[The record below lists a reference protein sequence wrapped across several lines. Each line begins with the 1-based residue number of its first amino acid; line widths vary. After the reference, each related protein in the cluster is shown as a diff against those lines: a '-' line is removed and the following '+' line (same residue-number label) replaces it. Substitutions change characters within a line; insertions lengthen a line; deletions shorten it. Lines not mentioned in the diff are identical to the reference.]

1 MFKIIIALLT
11 VCVATT
17 AQAQVSRDSELFKSL
32 KEQDKSFF
40 EKGFNQC
47 DMDYLRTAI
56 SENLTFYHDQS
67 GFQDR
72 QKFLENV
79 EKYIVG
85 KDGKKPIRK
94 LKEGSLVVFPLYDA
108 GVLYGAIQKGTHHFY
123 IRESGKKD
131 VWTSTAKFTHVWTLN
146 DDKWIVSSVLS
157 YDHRDP
163 ETKAEGKE
171 TTNEST
177 SDNGK

>member
-1 MFKIIIALLT
+1 MFKIMFALLA

-47 DMDYLRTAI
+47 DMDYLKTAI

-72 QKFLENV
+72 KKFLENV
-79 EKYIVG
+79 KKYIVG

-94 LKEGSLVVFPLYDA
+94 LNEGSLVVFPLYND
-108 GVLYGAIQKGTHHFY
+108 GVLYGAIQRGIHHFY
-123 IRESGKKD
+123 IRESGKED
-131 VWTSTAKFTHVWTLN
+131 VWTSTARFTTVWTLN
-146 DDKWIVSSVLS
+146 EDEWIVSSVLS
-157 YDHRDP
+157 YDHGNPKLEP
-163 ETKAEGKE
+163 EEKK

-177 SDNGK
+177 SDNGN